1 MDTLRSQETLK
12 PRKTNREIG
21 VLVFENVNL
30 LDISGPVQAF
40 HSASGP
46 ETMVKTSIQEKE
58 KIRNSTEVP
67 PHSLPL
73 YTHRFLSLD
82 GKSITTSCGMVVLP
96 HGKIT
101 DLNPHSDLLIPGG
114 IGVDQL
120 LENETLLKLLRE
132 FHTDNKD
139 RRLISICS
147 GALILAASGVLD
159 GREATTHWSREQMA
173 KERFPNVNWKLN
185 TIYTK
190 SDQIYTSAGVSTG
203 IDLAMA
209 IIEEDHGISNSLD
222 VAQEL
227 VVYLRRNGGQKQFSD
242 LLEAQKRLEP
252 KLLQLVDKISTDLC
266 RNWTLSEL
274 SKEANMT
281 PRTLDRR
288 FNQTL
293 GASPVQFVE
302 LTRLNQARILL
313 AKGVSMKQVANLC
326 GFGDLQK
333 MRRSFLRNLGITTT
347 EYLQH
352 FGPC

>member
-1 MDTLRSQETLK
+1 MG
-12 PRKTNREIG
+12 PRKTLGTEKRSREIG
-21 VLVFENVNL
+21 VLIFDNVNL

-40 HSASGP
+40 HSASSP
-46 ETMVKTSIQEKE
+46 ETTASKTPTKTDPTANKKPVSRANDI
-58 KIRNSTEVP
+58 
-67 PHSLPL
+67 PL
-73 YTHRFLSLD
+73 YKHRFLSLD
-82 GKSITTSCGMVVLP
+82 GNSIHTSCGMEIMP

-101 DLNPHSDLLIPGG
+101 DLHPCSDLLIPGG
-114 IGVDQL
+114 NGVDGL
-120 LENETLLKLLRE
+120 LENGTLLHTLE
-132 FHTDNKD
+132 AFHTENKD

-147 GALILAASGVLD
+147 GALILAAAGVLD

-209 IIEEDHGISNSLD
+209 IIEEDHGTSNSLD

-252 KLLQLVDKISTDLC
+252 KLLQLVDKISADLC
-266 RNWTLSEL
+266 RSWTLSEL

-288 FNQTL
+288 FNQAL
-293 GASPVQFVE
+293 GSPPVQFVE

-313 AKGVSMKQVANLC
+313 TKGVLMKQVANLC

-333 MRRSFLRNLGITTT
+333 MRRSFQRNLGITTT

-352 FGPC
+352 FGPVN

>member
-1 MDTLRSQETLK
+1 MRAKKTLK
-12 PRKTNREIG
+12 PEKMGREIG
-21 VLVFENVNL
+21 VLIFDNANI

-40 HSASGP
+40 HSASTP
-46 ETMVKTSIQEKE
+46 EKTARANTHRRSDSATDNTP
-58 KIRNSTEVP
+58 R
-67 PHSLPL
+67 

-82 GKSITTSCGMVVLP
+82 GESIRTSCGMKIMP

-101 DLNPHSDLLIPGG
+101 DLHLHSDLLIPGG

-120 LENETLLKLLRE
+120 LENRTLQHMLKG
-132 FHTDNKD
+132 FHAHNKD

-159 GREATTHWSREQMA
+159 GREATTHWSREQIV
-173 KERFPNVNWKLN
+173 KERFPNVNWQLN

-209 IIEEDHGISNSLD
+209 IIEEDHGTLNSLD

-252 KLLQLVDKISTDLC
+252 NLLKLVDKISTDLS

-281 PRTLDRR
+281 PRTLDRH
-288 FNQTL
+288 FNQAL
-293 GASPVQFVE
+293 GSSPVQFVE
-302 LTRLNQARILL
+302 LTRLNQARVLL
-313 AKGVSMKQVANLC
+313 AKGISMKQVASLC

-352 FGPC
+352 FGPS

>member
-1 MDTLRSQETLK
+1 MG
-12 PRKTNREIG
+12 PRKTLGTEKRSREIG
-21 VLVFENVNL
+21 VLIFDNVNL

-40 HSASGP
+40 HSASSP
-46 ETMVKTSIQEKE
+46 ETTASKTPTKTDPTANKKPVSRANDI
-58 KIRNSTEVP
+58 
-67 PHSLPL
+67 PL
-73 YTHRFLSLD
+73 YKHRFLSLD
-82 GKSITTSCGMVVLP
+82 GNSIHTSCGMEIMP

-101 DLNPHSDLLIPGG
+101 DLHPCSDLLIPGG
-114 IGVDQL
+114 NGVDGL
-120 LENETLLKLLRE
+120 LENGTLLHTLKA
-132 FHTDNKD
+132 FHTTNKD

-147 GALILAASGVLD
+147 GALILAAAGVLD

-209 IIEEDHGISNSLD
+209 IIEEDHGTSNSLD

-252 KLLQLVDKISTDLC
+252 KLLQLVDKISADLC
-266 RNWTLSEL
+266 RSWTLSEL

-288 FNQTL
+288 FNQAL
-293 GASPVQFVE
+293 GSSPVQFVE

-313 AKGVSMKQVANLC
+313 TKGVLMKQVANLC

-333 MRRSFLRNLGITTT
+333 MRRSFQRNLGITTT

-352 FGPC
+352 FGPVN